1 MWISVHDT
9 IIGGKLRTLAKE
21 IGCSQNEAIGI
32 LIRLW
37 LWGINNADADGR
49 IIGADEEDISDILAM
64 GLAKDLDS
72 EEATEALIRT
82 EWIDVIGEDLY
93 IHDWTEWQGKW
104 NKLQELKKQ
113 NADRQKRYRER
124 LKERAA
130 REKEQETTDEPSPKE
145 PKEPKKP
152 KAEKKPSG
160 YIPAFEEFWKSYP
173 RKVGKG
179 EAYKKYQARLRDGYS
194 EEELLEAA
202 INYAAKC
209 ASEKTED
216 KYIKH
221 AKTFLSDTLP
231 FTDYIR
237 PKQQS
242 QEEPQGNDDENPF
255 GKYL

>member
-1 MWISVHDT
+1 MWISVHDNV
-9 IIGGKLRTLAKE
+9 IGGKLRKLAKE
-21 IGCSQNEAIGI
+21 IGCSQNEALGL

-37 LWGINNADADGR
+37 LWGLNNADKEGKLIEADLEA
-49 IIGADEEDISDILAM
+49 IADVLSV
-64 GLAKDLDS
+64 GLDKQYDS
-72 EEATEALIRT
+72 EDAVDALVAT
-82 EWIDVIGEDLY
+82 EWIDMVGEDIY
-93 IHDWTEWQGKW
+93 IHDWTEWQMQW
-104 NKLQELKKQ
+104 NKLKELQEQ
-113 NADRQKRYRER
+113 NAERQRRWRNKKREMANT
-124 LKERAA
+124 EAA
-130 REKEQETTDEPSPKE
+130 QAVKTSPEE
-145 PKEPKKP
+145 PKEPVKP
-152 KAEKKPSG
+152 KPEKKPSG

-179 EAYKKYQARLRDGYS
+179 EAYKKYQARLHDGYS

>member
-1 MWISVHDT
+1 MWISVHDNV
-9 IIGGKLRTLAKE
+9 IGGKLRKLAKE
-21 IGCSQNEAIGI
+21 IGCSQNEALGL

-37 LWGINNADADGR
+37 LWGLNNADKEGKLIEADMEA
-49 IIGADEEDISDILAM
+49 IADVLSV
-64 GLAKDLDS
+64 GLDKQYDS
-72 EEATEALIRT
+72 EDAVAALVET
-82 EWIDVIGEDLY
+82 VWIDVIGEDIY
-93 IHDWTEWQGKW
+93 IHDWTEWQMQW
-104 NKLQELKKQ
+104 NKLKELQEQ
-113 NADRQKRYRER
+113 NAERQRRWRNKKREMANT
-124 LKERAA
+124 EAA
-130 REKEQETTDEPSPKE
+130 QAVKSSPEE
-145 PKEPKKP
+145 PKEPVKP
-152 KAEKKPSG
+152 KHEKKPSG

-179 EAYKKYQARLRDGYS
+179 EAYKKYQARLHDGYS

>member
-1 MWISVHDT
+1 MWISVHDNV
-9 IIGGKLRTLAKE
+9 IGGKLRKLAKE
-21 IGCSQNEAIGI
+21 IGCSQNEALGL

-37 LWGINNADADGR
+37 LWGLNNADKEGKLIEADLEA
-49 IIGADEEDISDILAM
+49 IADVLSV
-64 GLAKDLDS
+64 GLDKQYDS
-72 EEATEALIRT
+72 EDAVDALVAT
-82 EWIDVIGEDLY
+82 EWIDMVGEDIY
-93 IHDWTEWQGKW
+93 IHDWTEWQMQW
-104 NKLQELKKQ
+104 NKLKELQEQ
-113 NADRQKRYRER
+113 NAERQRRWRNKKREMANT
-124 LKERAA
+124 EAA
-130 REKEQETTDEPSPKE
+130 QAVKSSPEE
-145 PKEPKKP
+145 PKEPVKP
-152 KAEKKPSG
+152 KHEKKPSG

-179 EAYKKYQARLRDGYS
+179 EAYKKYQARLHDGYS

-231 FTDYIR
+231 YTDYIR

>member
-1 MWISVHDT
+1 MWISVHDNV
-9 IIGGKLRTLAKE
+9 IGGKLRKLAKE
-21 IGCSQNEAIGI
+21 IGCSQNEALGL

-37 LWGINNADADGR
+37 LWGLNNADKEGKLIEADLEA
-49 IIGADEEDISDILAM
+49 IADVLSV
-64 GLAKDLDS
+64 GLDKQYDS
-72 EEATEALIRT
+72 EDAVDALVAT
-82 EWIDVIGEDLY
+82 EWIDMVGEDIY
-93 IHDWTEWQGKW
+93 IHDWTEWQMQW
-104 NKLQELKKQ
+104 NKLKELQEQ
-113 NADRQKRYRER
+113 NAERQRRWRNKKREMANT
-124 LKERAA
+124 EAA
-130 REKEQETTDEPSPKE
+130 QAVKSSPEE
-145 PKEPKKP
+145 PKEPVKP
-152 KAEKKPSG
+152 KHEKKPSG

-179 EAYKKYQARLRDGYS
+179 EAYKKYQARLHDGYS

>member
-1 MWISVHDT
+1 MWISVHDNV
-9 IIGGKLRTLAKE
+9 IGGKLRKLAKE
-21 IGCSQNEAIGI
+21 IGCSQNEALGL

-37 LWGINNADADGR
+37 LWGLNNADKEGKLIEADLEA
-49 IIGADEEDISDILAM
+49 IADVLSV
-64 GLAKDLDS
+64 GLDKQYDS
-72 EEATEALIRT
+72 EDAVNALVAT
-82 EWIDVIGEDLY
+82 EWIDMVGEDIY
-93 IHDWTEWQGKW
+93 IHDWTEWQMQW
-104 NKLQELKKQ
+104 NKLKELQEQ
-113 NADRQKRYRER
+113 NAERQRRWRNKKREMANAD
-124 LKERAA
+124 AA
-130 REKEQETTDEPSPKE
+130 PSPKTKPE
-145 PKEPKKP
+145 ELKEPNKP

-242 QEEPQGNDDENPF
+242 QEEPQGNDEENPF

>member
-1 MWISVHDT
+1 MWRSVHDNV
-9 IIGGKLRTLAKE
+9 IGGKLRKLAKE
-21 IGCSQNEAIGI
+21 IGCSQNEALGL

-37 LWGINNADADGR
+37 LWGLNNADKEGKLIEADMEA
-49 IIGADEEDISDILAM
+49 IADVLSV
-64 GLAKDLDS
+64 GLDKQYDS
-72 EEATEALIRT
+72 EDAVAALVET
-82 EWIDVIGEDLY
+82 EWIDVIGEDIY
-93 IHDWTEWQGKW
+93 IHDWTEWQMQW
-104 NKLQELKKQ
+104 NKLKELQEQ
-113 NADRQKRYRER
+113 NAERQRRWRNKKREMANT
-124 LKERAA
+124 EAA
-130 REKEQETTDEPSPKE
+130 QAVKSSPEE
-145 PKEPKKP
+145 PKEPVKP
-152 KAEKKPSG
+152 KHEKKPSG

-179 EAYKKYQARLRDGYS
+179 EAYKKYQARLHDGYS

>member
-1 MWISVHDT
+1 MWISVHDNV
-9 IIGGKLRTLAKE
+9 IGGKLRKLAKE
-21 IGCSQNEAIGI
+21 IGCSQNEALGL

-37 LWGINNADADGR
+37 LWGLNNADKEGKLIEADMEA
-49 IIGADEEDISDILAM
+49 IADVLSV
-64 GLAKDLDS
+64 GLDKQYDS
-72 EEATEALIRT
+72 EDAVAALVET
-82 EWIDVIGEDLY
+82 EWIDVIGEDIY
-93 IHDWTEWQGKW
+93 IHDWTEWQMQW
-104 NKLQELKKQ
+104 NKLKELQEQ
-113 NADRQKRYRER
+113 NAERQRRWRNKKREMANT
-124 LKERAA
+124 EAA
-130 REKEQETTDEPSPKE
+130 QAVKSSPEE
-145 PKEPKKP
+145 PKEPVKP
-152 KAEKKPSG
+152 KHEKKPSG

-179 EAYKKYQARLRDGYS
+179 EAYKKYQARLHDGYS

>member
-1 MWISVHDT
+1 MWISVHDNV
-9 IIGGKLRTLAKE
+9 IGGKLRKLAKE
-21 IGCSQNEAIGI
+21 IGCSQNEALGL

-37 LWGINNADADGR
+37 LWGLNNADKEGKLIEADLEA
-49 IIGADEEDISDILAM
+49 IADVLSV
-64 GLAKDLDS
+64 GLDKQYDS
-72 EEATEALIRT
+72 EDAVDALVAT
-82 EWIDVIGEDLY
+82 EWIDMVGEDIY
-93 IHDWTEWQGKW
+93 IHDWTEWQMQW
-104 NKLQELKKQ
+104 NKLKELQEQ
-113 NADRQKRYRER
+113 NAERQRRWRNKKREMANT
-124 LKERAA
+124 EAA
-130 REKEQETTDEPSPKE
+130 QEVKTSPEE
-145 PKEPKKP
+145 PKEPVKP
-152 KAEKKPSG
+152 KPEKKPSG

-179 EAYKKYQARLRDGYS
+179 EAYKKYQARLHDGYS

>member
-1 MWISVHDT
+1 MWISVHDNV
-9 IIGGKLRTLAKE
+9 IGGKLRKLSKE
-21 IGCSQNEAIGI
+21 IGCSQNEALGL

-37 LWGINNADADGR
+37 LWGLNNADKEGKLIEADLEA
-49 IIGADEEDISDILAM
+49 IADVLSV
-64 GLAKDLDS
+64 GLDKQYDS
-72 EEATEALIRT
+72 EDAVNALVAT
-82 EWIDVIGEDLY
+82 EWIDMVGEDIY
-93 IHDWTEWQGKW
+93 IHDWTEWQMQW
-104 NKLQELKKQ
+104 NKLKELQEQ
-113 NADRQKRYRER
+113 NAERQRRWRNKKREMANTN
-124 LKERAA
+124 AA
-130 REKEQETTDEPSPKE
+130 PPLEAKPEEPKE
-145 PKEPKKP
+145 PKEPKV
-152 KAEKKPSG
+152 EKKPSG

>member
-1 MWISVHDT
+1 MWISVHDNV
-9 IIGGKLRTLAKE
+9 IGGKLRKLAKE
-21 IGCSQNEAIGI
+21 IGCSQNEALGL

-37 LWGINNADADGR
+37 LWGLNNADKEGKLIEADMEA
-49 IIGADEEDISDILAM
+49 IADVLSV
-64 GLAKDLDS
+64 GLDKQYDS
-72 EEATEALIRT
+72 EDAVAALVET
-82 EWIDVIGEDLY
+82 EWIDVIGEDIY
-93 IHDWTEWQGKW
+93 IHDWTEWQMQW
-104 NKLQELKKQ
+104 NKLKELQEQ
-113 NADRQKRYRER
+113 NAERQRRWRNKKREMANT
-124 LKERAA
+124 EAA
-130 REKEQETTDEPSPKE
+130 QAIKATPEE
-145 PKEPKKP
+145 PKEPVKP
-152 KAEKKPSG
+152 KHEKKPSG

-179 EAYKKYQARLRDGYS
+179 EAYKKYQARLHDGYS

>member
-1 MWISVHDT
+1 M
-9 IIGGKLRTLAKE
+9 
-21 IGCSQNEAIGI
+21 Q
-32 LIRLW
+32 
-37 LWGINNADADGR
+37 
-49 IIGADEEDISDILAM
+49 
-64 GLAKDLDS
+64 
-72 EEATEALIRT
+72 
-82 EWIDVIGEDLY
+82 
-93 IHDWTEWQGKW
+93 W
-104 NKLQELKKQ
+104 NKLKELQEQ
-113 NADRQKRYRER
+113 NAERQRRWRNKKREMANT
-124 LKERAA
+124 EAA
-130 REKEQETTDEPSPKE
+130 QAVKATPEE
-145 PKEPKKP
+145 PKEPVKP
-152 KAEKKPSG
+152 KHEKKPSG

>member
-1 MWISVHDT
+1 MWISVHDNV
-9 IIGGKLRTLAKE
+9 IGGKLRKLAKE
-21 IGCSQNEAIGI
+21 IGCSQNEALGL

-37 LWGINNADADGR
+37 LWGLNNADKEGKLIEADMEA
-49 IIGADEEDISDILAM
+49 IADVLSV
-64 GLAKDLDS
+64 GLDKQYDS
-72 EEATEALIRT
+72 EDAVAALVET
-82 EWIDVIGEDLY
+82 EWIDVIGEDIY
-93 IHDWTEWQGKW
+93 IHDWTEWQMQW
-104 NKLQELKKQ
+104 NKLKELQEQ
-113 NADRQKRYRER
+113 NAERQRRWRNKKREMANT
-124 LKERAA
+124 EAA
-130 REKEQETTDEPSPKE
+130 QAVKSSLEE
-145 PKEPKKP
+145 PKEPVKP
-152 KAEKKPSG
+152 KHEKKPSG

-179 EAYKKYQARLRDGYS
+179 EAYKKYQARLHDGYS

-237 PKQQS
+237 PKRQS